1 MSITLRGIAKIAG
14 VSPTTVSR
22 ALKNNGYVKDETR
35 ELIAK
40 IIREHKNGAPDLQSR
55 VADAAG
61 SSSPLLKHRTFTM
74 IWANGKGAPSSLTGQ
89 SMLMGIS
96 ESLNAMGI
104 SANIEIMS
112 SLEDIPDVLNS
123 RKTDGLFINGGVFS
137 PEFEEKIKSFP
148 LVWLLQPGLQ
158 DIGDRVQPDHVHAA
172 EISYNYLKQKG
183 CKKLCCITCKAPSR
197 SSYWKTREQTFMNAA
212 EYDGMD
218 CKIIKLN
225 FRDGLNT
232 PVEDQLKAA
241 REAVEQIREM
251 SPRPDGIFVANMLG
265 FPIYSEL
272 VANQIIP
279 SKDIEMVAGDKN
291 VYSGYLK
298 HEPVWIDI
306 DPAGLGKI
314 AVEALMLRIL
324 HPEMQLL
331 TYQAKPILV
340 IPV

>member
-1 MSITLRGIAKIAG
+1 MSITLRGIAKLAG

-35 ELIAK
+35 ELIAN
-40 IIREHKNGAPDLQSR
+40 IIREHKNGTAATQTR
-55 VADAAG
+55 AAEAG
-61 SSSPLLKHRTFTM
+61 SSSLLKHRTFTM

-89 SMLMGIS
+89 AILMGIS

-104 SANIEIMS
+104 SANIETMS
-112 SLEDIPDVLNS
+112 SHEDIPDVLS
-123 RKTDGLFINGGVFS
+123 SGKTDGLLINGGSFS
-137 PEFEEKIKSFP
+137 PEFIRKIKSFP

-158 DIGDRVQPDHVHAA
+158 DIGDRVQPDHLHAG
-172 EISYNYLKQKG
+172 EISYHYLKQKG
-183 CKKLCCITCKAPSR
+183 CKKLCCITCSAASLN
-197 SSYWKTREQTFMNAA
+197 SYWKTREQAFVNAA
-212 EYDGMD
+212 AYDGID
-218 CKIIKLN
+218 CEVIRLN
-225 FRDGLNT
+225 FSDGLHA
-232 PVEDQLKAA
+232 PVEAQLKAA

-306 DPAGLGKI
+306 DPTGLGKL
-314 AVEALMLRIL
+314 AVEALMLRL
-324 HPEMQLL
+324 KHPEMQLL
-331 TYQAKPILV
+331 THQAKPTLV
-340 IPV
+340 IPG